1 MPDEV
6 LQLDNV
12 TKTYGGFHAVRNL
25 SFSVQRGDIFGFLG
39 PNGAGKTTTLRMI
52 LDIIRPT
59 AGRLSVLG
67 EPSALKVR
75 HRIGYLPEERGL
87 YKKMTAVRAISY
99 FARLK
104 GMPRRAAKARAR
116 ELLERFGLGEFA
128 DTRIMALSRGMAQ
141 KVQVLTAIAH
151 DPELIILDEPFSGL
165 DPVNQLVLE
174 QMIRELAERGRTIMF
189 STHVMEHAERLCNH
203 LLLLANGE
211 KLFDGTLE
219 EARAATPR
227 RVRLEAE
234 EDLSALGAL
243 ESVASVHP
251 PNGQAP
257 SADGEDGHPYW
268 EIVLAR
274 GADPQD
280 ILKACF
286 DRRIALTRFDQ
297 SEPGLHE
304 IFVTLVGPGA
314 MEARQR

>member
-1 MPDEV
+1 MADAV
-6 LQLDNV
+6 LELEEV
-12 TKTYGGFHAVRNL
+12 TKTYGSFSAVRDL
-25 SFSVQRGDIFGFLG
+25 SFTVRRGDIFGFLG

-59 AGRLSVLG
+59 SGRLSVLG
-67 EPSALKVR
+67 QPPALAVR

-87 YKKMTAVRAISY
+87 YRRMSAARAIAY

-104 GMPRRAAKARAR
+104 GMPRRAANARAR
-116 ELLERFGLGEFA
+116 ELLERFGLREFA
-128 DTRIMALSRGMAQ
+128 NARVMALSKGMAQ

-174 QMIRELAERGRTIMF
+174 QMIRELADRGRTIMF

-211 KLFDGTLE
+211 KVFDGTLA

-227 RVRLEAE
+227 RVRLEADG
-234 EDLSALGAL
+234 DLSELNAL
-243 ESVASVHP
+243 EGVAAVHP
-251 PNGQAP
+251 P
-257 SADGEDGHPYW
+257 DGTVREFGEEERPYW
-268 EIVLAR
+268 EVVLRR

-286 DRRIALTRFDQ
+286 DRRIALRRFDQ
-297 SEPGLHE
+297 SEPNLHE
-304 IFVTLVGPGA
+304 IFVTLVGRDA
-314 MEARQR
+314 MEAHQR